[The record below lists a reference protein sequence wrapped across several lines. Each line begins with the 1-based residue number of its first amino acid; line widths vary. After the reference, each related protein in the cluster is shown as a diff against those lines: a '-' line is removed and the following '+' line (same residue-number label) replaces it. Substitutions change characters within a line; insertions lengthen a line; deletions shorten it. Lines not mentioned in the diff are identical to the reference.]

1 MIDLSK
7 YRIIDLSYELIPGER
22 KIDGTYTHGTTWVD
36 RPIEVQEFMAYG
48 ARMHFIQAQTHLGTH
63 CEAAYKYL
71 DEGPDAARMPL
82 EAYLG
87 EAVFCDFSDR
97 KGGEAITAEDFEKE
111 GVKEGDGVLIR
122 TDAELR
128 GDLPH
133 MTNESLDWLIDT
145 RIKLLASGGNLLY
158 GATYPDHIDA
168 ERKLLERGI
177 PTIDALYNL
186 AEIRKKRV
194 FFIALPVKMQRVTA
208 SWTRAIALEEKD

>member
-1 MIDLSK
+1 MIDLSN
-7 YRIIDLSYELIPGER
+7 YRVIDLSYEQIPGER

-71 DEGPDAARMPL
+71 DDGPDAARMPL
-82 EAYLG
+82 ESFLG

-97 KGGEAITAEDFEKE
+97 KGGEAITAEDFGTE
-111 GVKEGDGVLIR
+111 GVKAGDGVLIH
-122 TDAELR
+122 T
-128 GDLPH
+128 
-133 MTNESLDWLIDT
+133 
-145 RIKLLASGGNLLY
+145 
-158 GATYPDHIDA
+158 DA

-186 AEIRKKRV
+186 AQIRKKRV
-194 FFIALPVKMQRVTA
+194 CFIALPVKMQRVTA